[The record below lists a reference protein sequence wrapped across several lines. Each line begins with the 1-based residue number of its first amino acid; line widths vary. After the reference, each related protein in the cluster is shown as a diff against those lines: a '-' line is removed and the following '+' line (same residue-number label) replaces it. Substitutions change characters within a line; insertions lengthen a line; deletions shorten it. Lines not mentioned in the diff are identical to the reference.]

1 MKGETGKMN
10 NRNQFSG
17 PEKISGGKNQK
28 TKQNTSL
35 RAGGIVVIGI
45 FAVCIVI
52 FMAKGLFSNSDSGL
66 PAGIDTGTINTNQTT
81 PAAEA
86 NADLSDSKKSK
97 DQDKNSSKSSKENE
111 SSQTEESSAAE
122 NTETAFVNQYAY
134 LHTEP
139 DKDAEN
145 IVCMSPNIEVTVLE
159 KLENGYWKVT
169 FLNIDGQKT
178 GYVWNEYLQS
188 SPLS

>member
-1 MKGETGKMN
+1 MRGEKEKMN
-10 NRNQFSG
+10 NQNRSPNSS
-17 PEKISGGKNQK
+17 KISGSKD
-28 TKQNTSL
+28 TKPKQSMSL

-52 FMAKGLFSNSDSGL
+52 FMAKGLFSNSDNGL
-66 PAGIDTGTINTNQTT
+66 PAGIDTGTINTNRTT

-86 NADLSDSKKSK
+86 NADLSDSKKTK
-97 DQDKNSSKSSKENE
+97 DNNDSSNTEKENE
-111 SSQTEESSAAE
+111 SSETEDSSIAE
-122 NTETAFVNQYAY
+122 NMETAFVNQYAY

-159 KLENGYWKVT
+159 KLESGYWKVT
-169 FLNIDGQKT
+169 FMNIDGQKT

-188 SPLS
+188 SPMS

>member
-1 MKGETGKMN
+1 MKKQNKPSDHTN
-10 NRNQFSG
+10 
-17 PEKISGGKNQK
+17 ISGNN
-28 TKQNTSL
+28 TKQKQSISL
-35 RAGGIVVIGI
+35 SAGGIAVIAI
-45 FAVCIVI
+45 FAICIVL
-52 FMAKGLFSNSDSGL
+52 FMAKGIFFSGDAEL

-81 PAAEA
+81 PAVEA
-86 NADLSDSKKSK
+86 NAESKKTKK
-97 DQDKNSSKSSKENE
+97 DNEINDSSQKDIQE
-111 SSQTEESSAAE
+111 SSETDESSTAE
-122 NTETAFVNQYAY
+122 SNETAFVNQYAY
-134 LHTEP
+134 LHTQP

>member
-1 MKGETGKMN
+1 MDK
-10 NRNQFSG
+10 NQSSN
-17 PEKISGGKNQK
+17 PLKISNRKDSSTSQVTYMK
-28 TKQNTSL
+28 T
-35 RAGGIVVIGI
+35 GGIIVIGVFVI
-45 FAVCIVI
+45 CLII
-52 FMAKGLFSNSDSGL
+52 FMAKGLFSNSDTGL

-81 PAAEA
+81 PAPV
-86 NADLSDSKKSK
+86 
-97 DQDKNSSKSSKENE
+97 
-111 SSQTEESSAAE
+111 EESSSSDAKADAKEDSQSEADSSSQAE
-122 NTETAFVNQYAY
+122 DSSIPESNETAFVNQYAY

-169 FLNIDGQKT
+169 FMNIDGQKT